1 MIRCQSQ
8 ERPYRTIF
16 TNGTFSGACDAP
28 PDKGGEGDGFRP
40 HELLEAA
47 LGSCLAMTLSMY
59 ARHHRL
65 PLEEVTVSVT
75 LERPEAGTSVFAC
88 DIRLT
93 GDLSETARARLLRAA
108 RACPVRKTLA
118 GQLVVVEKD

>member
-8 ERPYRTIF
+8 ERPYRTVF
-16 TNGTFSGACDAP
+16 TNGTFSGVCDAP

-59 ARHHRL
+59 AKHHNL
-65 PLEEVTVSVT
+65 ALEEVTVSVN
-75 LERPEAGTSVFAC
+75 LERPEAGATAFVCRIA
-88 DIRLT
+88 LA
-93 GDLSETARARLLRAA
+93 GELSEIERGRLLRAA
-108 RACPVRKTLA
+108 RACPVRKTLSSR
-118 GQLVVVEKD
+118 LVFAEED